1 MDVPRADCAGYAL
14 DAATCRAGGGVMIE
28 LRLDD
33 PHFAENALAAMS
45 LKRWDSG
52 TTSWSCSTKSSLKR
66 MQRRQLMTD
75 MERKTFCAALRRY
88 GAQAQITMAFEEMAE
103 LQDVLCKFLRGRVDG
118 DTLANI
124 AEEIADVG
132 IMLDQMAIEFEV
144 EDAVAEQ
151 RAYKV
156 RRLRERIEKDG

>member
-1 MDVPRADCAGYAL
+1 
-14 DAATCRAGGGVMIE
+14 
-28 LRLDD
+28 
-33 PHFAENALAAMS
+33 
-45 LKRWDSG
+45 
-52 TTSWSCSTKSSLKR
+52 
-66 MQRRQLMTD
+66 MTD
-75 MERKTFCAALRRY
+75 MERRTFCAALSSY
-88 GAQAQITMAFEEMAE
+88 GAQAQITMVFEEMAE

-144 EDAVAEQ
+144 EDAVSEL
-151 RAYKV
+151 RAFKV

>member
-1 MDVPRADCAGYAL
+1 MSRKDQHKRKERELKKKEAKKIVDELARKR
-14 DAATCRAGGGVMIE
+14 DAARRAMPEILGQLGVLFE
-28 LRLDD
+28 K
-33 PHFAENALAAMS
+33 NAARA
-45 LKRWDSG
+45 
-52 TTSWSCSTKSSLKR
+52 
-66 MQRRQLMTD
+66 
-75 MERKTFCAALRRY
+75 
-88 GAQAQITMAFEEMAE
+88 ITMAFEEMAE

-156 RRLRERIEKDG
+156 RRLRSRLEYVEQEG

>member
-1 MDVPRADCAGYAL
+1 
-14 DAATCRAGGGVMIE
+14 
-28 LRLDD
+28 
-33 PHFAENALAAMS
+33 
-45 LKRWDSG
+45 
-52 TTSWSCSTKSSLKR
+52 
-66 MQRRQLMTD
+66 MTD

-103 LQDVLCKFLRGRVDG
+103 LQDVLCKFLRGRV
-118 DTLANI
+118 
-124 AEEIADVG
+124 G

>member
-1 MDVPRADCAGYAL
+1 
-14 DAATCRAGGGVMIE
+14 
-28 LRLDD
+28 
-33 PHFAENALAAMS
+33 
-45 LKRWDSG
+45 
-52 TTSWSCSTKSSLKR
+52 
-66 MQRRQLMTD
+66 MTD
-75 MERKTFCAALRRY
+75 MERKTFCAALSRY
-88 GAQAQITMAFEEMAE
+88 GAQARVAMVVEAMAA

-124 AEEIADVG
+124 AEELADVG

-151 RAYKV
+151 RAHKV

>member
-1 MDVPRADCAGYAL
+1 
-14 DAATCRAGGGVMIE
+14 
-28 LRLDD
+28 
-33 PHFAENALAAMS
+33 
-45 LKRWDSG
+45 
-52 TTSWSCSTKSSLKR
+52 
-66 MQRRQLMTD
+66 MQKERRCQAIRMTD
-75 MERKTFCAALRRY
+75 MERKTFCAALSRY

-151 RAYKV
+151 RAFKV
-156 RRLRERIEKDG
+156 RRLWDRLD

>member
-1 MDVPRADCAGYAL
+1 
-14 DAATCRAGGGVMIE
+14 
-28 LRLDD
+28 
-33 PHFAENALAAMS
+33 
-45 LKRWDSG
+45 
-52 TTSWSCSTKSSLKR
+52 
-66 MQRRQLMTD
+66 MTD
-75 MERKTFCAALRRY
+75 MERKTFCEALSRY
-88 GAQAQITMAFEEMAE
+88 GAQAQITMAE

-151 RAYKV
+151 RASKV
-156 RRLRERIEKDG
+156 QRLRERIENDE

>member
-1 MDVPRADCAGYAL
+1 
-14 DAATCRAGGGVMIE
+14 MIE

-33 PHFAENALAAMS
+33 PHLVENF
-45 LKRWDSG
+45 
-52 TTSWSCSTKSSLKR
+52 
-66 MQRRQLMTD
+66 Q
-75 MERKTFCAALRRY
+75 AALDLKKM
-88 GAQAQITMAFEEMAE
+88 GFADDE

-124 AEEIADVG
+124 AEELADVG

-151 RAYKV
+151 RAHKV
-156 RRLRERIEKDG
+156 RRLRERMENDA